1 MAAGL
6 VCLVAAYVLSQF
18 FRSFL
23 AVLTP
28 VLGTELGAGP
38 DDLAIASGL
47 WFIAFALMQ
56 FAVGSALDRLG
67 PRRTAAALLAV
78 GGGGGALI
86 FALAT
91 APWHL
96 WLAMALIGIGC
107 SPVLMASYFIFAR
120 VYPPKVFG
128 ALAGLTVGVGSL
140 GIIVG
145 SAPLAWI
152 IGAIGWRATL
162 GALTAITLLVA
173 AGILVLV
180 RDPAPAAEARTEPGT
195 FGDLFA
201 IRALWPVAAL
211 MLVAYAPAAV
221 IRGLWA
227 GPYLS
232 GVYGADA
239 DGIGLATLVM
249 SLAMVAGNLVIGP
262 LDRLVGSR
270 KWSVVACV
278 SLSALALGALA
289 YAPAA
294 GFWTA
299 AVLLAVH
306 GFFGATYPA
315 IMAHGRSFLPPHLIG
330 RGVSFINMFSIGGA
344 GIMQFASRPV
354 YRAME
359 GGSAEATFRG
369 LFLFFLVPLI
379 AGLAIYLF
387 SRDERV

>member
-18 FRSFL
+18 FRTFL
-23 AVLTP
+23 AVMSP
-28 VLGTELGAGP
+28 VLGAEVGAGP
-38 DDLAIASGL
+38 DDLAMASSL
-47 WFIAFALMQ
+47 WFIAFAAMQ
-56 FAVGSALDRLG
+56 FPVGAALDRVG
-67 PRRTAAALLAV
+67 PRRTAAVLLAA
-78 GGGGGALI
+78 GGGGGALV

-96 WLAMALIGIGC
+96 WLAMVLIGIGC

-120 VYPPKVFG
+120 VYPPKMFG

-140 GIIVG
+140 GVIIG

-152 IGAIGWRATL
+152 IGAIGWRAAL
-162 GALTAITLLVA
+162 GALAVIALAVAGGIFLLA
-173 AGILVLV
+173 
-180 RDPAPAAEARTEPGT
+180 RDPEPAADARAETGT
-195 FGDLFA
+195 FGELFA

-211 MLVAYAPAAV
+211 MFVAYAPAAM

-227 GPYLS
+227 GPYL
-232 GVYGADA
+232 GEVYGADVA
-239 DGIGLATLVM
+239 GIGWATLVM

-270 KWSVVACV
+270 KWSVVGCV
-278 SLSALALGALA
+278 SLSALALGTLA
-289 YAPAA
+289 WAPAA

-330 RGVSFINMFSIGGA
+330 RGVSFINLFSIGGA
-344 GIMQFASRPV
+344 GVMQFASRPV
-354 YRAME
+354 YRALE

-369 LFLFFLVPLI
+369 LFLFFLVPLL